1 MSDKVKVHIDRDEC
15 ILCGACWVD
24 CPDVFEE
31 GPDDGM
37 SQVVLAYQVGGAPAS
52 GEVPEGLEDC
62 ARGAAEGCPVEIIH
76 IE

>member
-37 SQVVLAYQVGGAPAS
+37 SQVVLAYQVGEPVPIAPSKATFS
-52 GEVPEGLEDC
+52 S
-62 ARGAAEGCPVEIIH
+62 R
-76 IE
+76 